1 MKGVAV
7 MAEFLGELGGVL
19 MIALIVILFF
29 RFLMD
34 IGVDKSG

>member
-1 MKGVAV
+1 